1 MGLTARAKAAV
12 VTGWTALAVGTLVI
26 LYGIARND
34 LPRSLGGT
42 CLVVTALTIVSL
54 TTIKRWIN
62 NVDKERS
69 RLGEAAHAA
78 QVEAAK
84 YFAAQA
90 GLAAEKARMLRDA
103 EAGRAALAVQLKVER
118 EALQD
123 EFEEQRNAIKCKA
136 LEQGALLERSGAL
149 RAQQEPVHERAV
161 VTQLFPHQQP
171 ERARDRGAR

>member
-1 MGLTARAKAAV
+1 MGLTTGARVTA
-12 VTGWTALAVGTLVI
+12 VTGWMVLAVGGLVT

-54 TTIKRWIN
+54 ATIKRWIN
-62 NVDKERS
+62 DVDNERG
-69 RLGEAAHAA
+69 RLAEAAHAA
-78 QVEAAK
+78 QTEAAK

-103 EAGRAALAVQLKVER
+103 EAQRAALAARLKVER

-123 EFEEQRNAIKCKA
+123 EFEEKRNEIKCKA

-149 RAQQEPVHERAV
+149 KAQQEPVHERAV
-161 VTQLFPHQQP
+161 VTQLFPHQQS
-171 ERARDRGAR
+171 ERVRDRGAR

>member
-1 MGLTARAKAAV
+1 MGLKAGARVIA
-12 VTGWTALAVGTLVI
+12 VTGWMMLAIGGLVT

-42 CLVVTALTIVSL
+42 CLVVTALTAISL
-54 TTIKRWIN
+54 ATIKRWIT
-62 NVDKERS
+62 NVDNERG
-69 RLGEAAHAA
+69 RLAEAAHTA
-78 QVEAAK
+78 QTEAAK

-103 EAGRAALAVQLKVER
+103 EAGRAALVAQLKVER

-123 EFEEQRNAIKCKA
+123 EFEEQRNTIKCKA
-136 LEQGALLERSGAL
+136 LEQGALLERSGAF

-171 ERARDRGAR
+171 ERVRDRGAR